1 MVIGFCKMEE
11 RFNWGIEGKNL
22 REVVRKR
29 IRGEEMEMGVIDS
42 NVEFYYKEDVK
53 IVCIFFR
60 NDKIII
66 VFN

>member
-1 MVIGFCKMEE
+1 MATGLCKMEE
-11 RFNWGIEGKNL
+11 RFNWGTEGKNL

-42 NVEFYYKEDVK
+42 NVEFYHKEDAK
-53 IVCIFFR
+53 IVCISSR
-60 NDKIII
+60 NDKIIT